1 MKIYR
6 FVACLSVGNQTKE
19 VSVRIALGCIG
30 ISYDDFC
37 KCTYEEFESI
47 CKAWHEM
54 TEGQNRDAWERA
66 RIIATIS
73 IQPHIKKKLT
83 PGQLM
88 PLPWDKKR
96 KSSEARP
103 KSSQRR
109 INENGSWKLRANWA
123 TKSISNPLS
132 SYQRIL

>member
-54 TEGQNRDAWERA
+54 TEGQSRDAWERA

-88 PLPWDKKR
+88 PLPWDKKKEILR
-96 KSSEARP
+96 SEAQELTAEDKR
-103 KSSQRR
+103 KRFVEVAHR
-109 INENGSWKLRANWA
+109 LGN
-123 TKSISNPLS
+123 
-132 SYQRIL
+132 